1 MNKKGFTL
9 VELLG
14 VIVILALV
22 VGGGVF
28 GIIKLIEKS
37 RGESASISVESIKKA
52 ATVYSTEKDND
63 ENYWKEMTISN
74 YEGKYFCATVEELIN
89 KGLLPK
95 DKDLG

>member
-28 GIIKLIEKS
+28 GIIKIIEKS

-52 ATVYSTEKDND
+52 TIVYSAEKEND
-63 ENYWKEMTISN
+63 DNYWKTISRKG
-74 YEGKYFCATVEELIN
+74 YEGKYSIRVYFLKI
-89 KGLLPK
+89 KI
-95 DKDLG
+95 